1 VPGCALVTQQ
11 LNHVAI
17 MKICSPVT
25 SSALHIHSVNCT
37 YMSQGKMRVDYPP
50 ATVEQL
56 KETSSL
62 VLCSQITNFK
72 LKDLY
77 V

>member
-1 VPGCALVTQQ
+1 
-11 LNHVAI
+11 
-17 MKICSPVT
+17 
-25 SSALHIHSVNCT
+25 
-37 YMSQGKMRVDYPP
+37 MRVDYPP